1 MSSEWACSF
10 LGALLLAA
18 IGWIDLS
25 RLRKPILSAGS
36 ISITRL
42 THDGKSSAPA
52 ISRDGKYVAYLH
64 QDGDLESIWVRQ
76 IATASD
82 VQILSP
88 RSAPT
93 LVTFSADGNCLYF
106 ADSPMNDLAGK
117 RAPRDV

>member
-1 MSSEWACSF
+1 MSSEWARSF

-42 THDGKSSAPA
+42 THNGKSSAPA
-52 ISRDGKYVAYLH
+52 ISRDGKYVAYVH

-88 RSAPT
+88 KERT
-93 LVTFSADGNCLYF
+93 YFSDILCRRQLSLF
-106 ADSPMNDLAGK
+106 RRLAKERLG
-117 RAPRDV
+117 R